1 MAQAEKK
8 PVPEDSKISIFT
20 HSKYKTGVDH
30 SAWNRAYA
38 LSVIRQLGLRPDV
51 ITESAVDYIMSNV
64 NQVVRDVLT
73 TALQLVAQG
82 KRIKLEA
89 RDIENSIDIRGVLSP
104 CTSSRAASN
113 TQFHLCDS
121 LNKTLYP
128 NDYFMVDLRAIM
140 NVTPRRMPYKRRIR
154 KHWLV
159 IEGEQ
164 PRVPENPVIAPS
176 STNSGQEG
184 INTFQSSSNES
195 LMEDGNR
202 GPRTGN
208 KLEQTLSR
216 PITTHSLSLDQQVFF
231 RKCVETVIGSSPE
244 KRREVLHLLA
254 SDPGLQSLVPRFA
267 VLIFEGVRCNI
278 AEQNLPVL
286 RNILR
291 LLKTLI
297 DNVQVNLDKC
307 LHDIIPALCSCV
319 VCRELCPDPEDRQHF
334 RLREFAASILAMI
347 CKRTHLADVRARIT
361 TLLCRVF
368 TDSRANL
375 ASLYGALYALAELG
389 SETVAAVVVPRLD
402 LLRKRI
408 SNLKETLP
416 STSSVPLR
424 VIRLIEKM
432 LTRFVRHRKT
442 PGLNELA
449 DFQKVFP
456 GFGEAVYRKLKA
468 SEQRKGRTEIANQN
482 VSETGKSQ
490 ASSQKRYPRLPQL
503 PMRAPGIIRPTHAS
517 VAKLRMFKYSKRHE
531 SGGLFRQ
538 STSTPKPS
546 QSGADSSQLVSA
558 LQSGQHPVNVPPN
571 VRVPGGSQ
579 ALGPLPPVVV
589 EPAFP
594 PRRPPQSMMG
604 EQQRTHPAVTVE
616 PAFPRRPQGPPR

>member
-1 MAQAEKK
+1 LSRIQREGKRRLLPSILMAQAEKK
-8 PVPEDSKISIFT
+8 SVPEDSKISIFT

-51 ITESAVDYIMSNV
+51 ITEAAVDYIMSNV

-176 STNSGQEG
+176 NTSSGQEG

-216 PITTHSLSLDQQVFF
+216 PITTHSLSL
-231 RKCVETVIGSSPE
+231 
-244 KRREVLHLLA
+244 EVLHLLA

-347 CKRTHLADVRARIT
+347 CK
-361 TLLCRVF
+361 
-368 TDSRANL
+368 
-375 ASLYGALYALAELG
+375 
-389 SETVAAVVVPRLD
+389 
-402 LLRKRI
+402 
-408 SNLKETLP
+408 
-416 STSSVPLR
+416 
-424 VIRLIEKM
+424 
-432 LTRFVRHRKT
+432 
-442 PGLNELA
+442 
-449 DFQKVFP
+449 
-456 GFGEAVYRKLKA
+456 KLKA

-482 VSETGKSQ
+482 GSETGKSQ
-490 ASSQKRYPRLPQL
+490 SSAQKRYPRLPQL

-546 QSGADSSQLVSA
+546 QSGADTSQLVSA

-579 ALGPLPPVVV
+579 APGPLPPVVV

-594 PRRPPQSMMG
+594 PRRPPQNMMG
-604 EQQRTHPAVTVE
+604 EQPRAHPAVTVE

>member
-1 MAQAEKK
+1 MAHVDKK
-8 PVPEDSKISIFT
+8 PFPEDSKVSIFT
-20 HSKYKTGVDH
+20 SGRYRTGVDH
-30 SAWNRAYA
+30 SAWNHAYV
-38 LSVIRQLGLRPDV
+38 LSVIRHLGLRPN
-51 ITESAVDYIMSNV
+51 IFTEAAIDCVMSNV
-64 NQVVRDVLT
+64 TQVVRDVLN
-73 TALQLVAQG
+73 TALHLVAQG
-82 KRIKLEA
+82 KRIRLEA
-89 RDIENSIDIRGVLSP
+89 RDIENSLDIRGTLSW

-113 TQFHLCDS
+113 TQFRLSDS
-121 LNKTLYP
+121 LSKALYP

-140 NVTPRRMPYKRRIR
+140 NVTPRRMPFKRRIR

-164 PRVPENPVIAPS
+164 PRVPENPVITPS
-176 STNSGQEG
+176 GANSGHEG
-184 INTFQSSSNES
+184 IGTLQSPSNDS

-202 GPRTGN
+202 AIRAG
-208 KLEQTLSR
+208 KLEQALSR

-231 RKCVETVIGSSPE
+231 RKCVETVIGPCPE

-267 VLIFEGVRCNI
+267 VLRCNI

-297 DNVQVNLDKC
+297 DNVQ

-319 VCRELCPDPEDRQHF
+319 VCKELCADPEDRRHF
-334 RLREFAASILAMI
+334 RLREFAATILAMI

-402 LLRKRI
+402 LLKKRI
-408 SNLKETLP
+408 SSLNEGLP
-416 STSSVPLR
+416 STSTVAKR

-442 PGLNELA
+442 PGLNEMT
-449 DFQKVFP
+449 DFQK
-456 GFGEAVYRKLKA
+456 
-468 SEQRKGRTEIANQN
+468 
-482 VSETGKSQ
+482 
-490 ASSQKRYPRLPQL
+490 SSAQKRYPRVPQL

-517 VAKLRMFKYSKRHE
+517 VTKLRMSKYSKRHE
-531 SGGLFRQ
+531 AGGLFRQ
-538 STSTPKPS
+538 STSTPKPM
-546 QSGADSSQLVSA
+546 QSGTDTAQQLGVPQGGQQHQSIMSQ
-558 LQSGQHPVNVPPN
+558 N
-571 VRVPGGSQ
+571 VRGPTIQ
-579 ALGPLPPVVV
+579 APGPLPAVVV

-594 PRRPPQSMMG
+594 PRRVPTSVMG
-604 EQQRTHPAVTVE
+604 EQPRAHPAVTVE
-616 PAFPRRPQGPPR
+616 PAFPRRPQGPR

>member
-1 MAQAEKK
+1 MRAAVE
-8 PVPEDSKISIFT
+8 T
-20 HSKYKTGVDH
+20 R
-30 SAWNRAYA
+30 SAIDT
-38 LSVIRQLGLRPDV
+38 V
-51 ITESAVDYIMSNV
+51 MSNV
-64 NQVVRDVLT
+64 TQVVRDILS
-73 TALQLVAQG
+73 TAQLLVAQG
-82 KRIKLEA
+82 KRLKMEA
-89 RDIENSIDIRGVLSP
+89 RDIENSIDLRGTLSA
-104 CTSSRAASN
+104 CTSSHAASN
-113 TQFHLCDS
+113 TQFHLADS

-140 NVTPRRMPYKRRIR
+140 NVPPRRMPFKRRIR

-164 PRVPENPVIAPS
+164 PRVPENPVITPS
-176 STNSGQEG
+176 STSTGQDG
-184 INTFQSSSNES
+184 TFQSPSNDS

-202 GPRTGN
+202 GVRVGN
-208 KLEQTLSR
+208 KAEQALSR
-216 PITTHSLSLDQQVFF
+216 PITTHQLSVDQQVFF
-231 RKCVETVIGSSPE
+231 RKCVETVIGPCPE

-319 VCRELCPDPEDRQHF
+319 VCRELCADPEDKRHY
-334 RLREFAASILAMI
+334 RLREFAATILAMM

-408 SNLKETLP
+408 SSLKEGLP
-416 STSSVPLR
+416 PYSTAAKR
-424 VIRLIEKM
+424 VTRLIERM
-432 LTRFVRHRKT
+432 LTRFVKHRKT
-442 PGLNELA
+442 PSLNELA
-449 DFQKVFP
+449 DFQRVFP

-468 SEQRKGRTEIANQN
+468 SERRGQTGEIASQN
-482 VSETGKSQ
+482 EGETGKMQ
-490 ASSQKRYPRLPQL
+490 GPPQKRYPRLPQL

-517 VAKLRMFKYSKRHE
+517 VTKLRMFKYSKRNE
-531 SGGLFRQ
+531 TGGLFRH
-538 STSTPKPS
+538 STSTPKPM
-546 QSGADSSQLVSA
+546 QTGADSAQHMGGP
-558 LQSGQHPVNVPPN
+558 QSGQQHQNAMAQN
-571 VRVPGGSQ
+571 VRGPPTQ
-579 ALGPLPPVVV
+579 TPRPLPAVVV

-594 PRRPPQSMMG
+594 PRRQPPSVMG
-604 EQQRTHPAVTVE
+604 EQPRAHPAVTVE
-616 PAFPRRPQGPPR
+616 PAFPRRPQGGPR